1 MSTKDNG
8 GPAFPCDVFDP
19 EVNGPEQHEG
29 MTLRDYFAAKALP
42 IAAQSLKR
50 TYNIELG
57 NDWMWDD
64 EDWEAMAEYSYKIAD
79 AMVKERAR

>member
-29 MTLRDYFAAKALP
+29 MTLRDYLAA
-42 IAAQSLKR
+42 R
-50 TYNIELG
+50 
-57 NDWMWDD
+57 
-64 EDWEAMAEYSYKIAD
+64 AMQGLMSSDKWRDAEGPTNTARCAYAMAD
-79 AMVKERAR
+79 AMLKERTA